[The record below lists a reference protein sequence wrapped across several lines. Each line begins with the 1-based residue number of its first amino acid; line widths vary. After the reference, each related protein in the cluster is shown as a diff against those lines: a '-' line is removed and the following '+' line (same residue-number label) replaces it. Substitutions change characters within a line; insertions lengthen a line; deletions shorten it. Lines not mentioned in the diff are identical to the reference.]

1 MFERAIGQPEVIEVI
16 NSGEIIAEYP
26 DDEPF
31 PSFLILGFVRSRP
44 LHVVAAVED
53 ETKDCYIITAYDP
66 DPALWEEDFKT
77 RRSR

>member
-1 MFERAIGQPEVIEVI
+1 MFERAIGQPEVIEVAK
-16 NSGEIIAEYP
+16 SGEVIAEYL

-44 LHVVAAVED
+44 LHVVVGVED
-53 ETKDCYIITAYDP
+53 ETGSCYIITAYDP